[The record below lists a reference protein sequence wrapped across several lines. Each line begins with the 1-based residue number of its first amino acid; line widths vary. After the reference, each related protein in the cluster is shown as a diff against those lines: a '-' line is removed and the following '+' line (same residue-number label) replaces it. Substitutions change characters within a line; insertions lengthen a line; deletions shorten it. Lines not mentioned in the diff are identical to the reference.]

1 MTKRRKEDDM
11 KENGRMQ
18 RRRFLRTVALGG
30 AAATATLTSIIPRK
44 AFSQSKEEW
53 RMINMWSQ
61 KPNANMKLFSKMV
74 SEGTEGLITIKFY
87 GPGKIVPFPKTI
99 EAVADGTVEMGTGSP
114 NFWTKKVPAM
124 AYLQNIPFGLTA
136 QEQNAWFEFGGG
148 QELADKIY
156 AEVGCKF
163 FPFGNTGFQMGGWFN
178 KEINS
183 IGDFKGLKIR
193 IGGLGGATLKAAGAE
208 VVSLPL
214 RKVPPALK
222 DGQIDAAE
230 FIGPFHDMY
239 FGFHKIAKYYYYP
252 AWHEPS
258 GAFDLFINKAKWDAQ
273 PSKVRAV
280 ITAAAAA
287 INSRILCNRVA
298 LNSAALAKLTGEH
311 GVQLRQFP
319 DELLKELAP
328 LSEKVLRE
336 RASKDKLS
344 EEILNSIIE
353 FRKSAASWTAI
364 SLQPYLAARSA
375 IL

>member
-1 MTKRRKEDDM
+1 MKED
-11 KENGRMQ
+11 ERMQ

-30 AAATATLTSIIPRK
+30 VATTASLTSIIPRK

-53 RMINMWSQ
+53 RVINAWSQ
-61 KPNANMKLFSKMV
+61 KPNAHMVLFAKMV

-99 EAVADGTVEMGTGSP
+99 EAVGDGTVEMGTGAP
-114 NFWTKKVPAM
+114 NFWERKIPPM
-124 AYLQNIPFGLTA
+124 AYLHNTPFGLTA
-136 QEQNAWFEFGGG
+136 QEQNTWFEFGGG
-148 QELADKIY
+148 QELADKVY
-156 AEVGCKF
+156 AEAGCKF
-163 FPFGNTGFQMGGWFN
+163 FPFGNTSCQMGGWFN

-183 IGDFKGLKIR
+183 ISDFKGLKIR
-193 IGGLGGATLKAAGAE
+193 IGGFGGETLKAAGAE
-208 VVSLPL
+208 VVSLPF
-214 RKVPPALK
+214 RKIVPALK
-222 DGQIDAAE
+222 DGTIEAAE
-230 FIGPFHDMY
+230 LAGPFPDIY
-239 FGFHKIAKYYYYP
+239 LGFHKIAKYYYYP

-273 PSKVRAV
+273 SSKVKAV

-287 INSRILCNRVA
+287 INSRILCDRVA
-298 LNSAALAKLTGEH
+298 RNSAALTKLTGEH

-319 DELLKELAP
+319 DELLKELAD

-344 EEILNSIIE
+344 EEVLNSIVE

-364 SLQPYLAARSA
+364 SLQPYLTARSA